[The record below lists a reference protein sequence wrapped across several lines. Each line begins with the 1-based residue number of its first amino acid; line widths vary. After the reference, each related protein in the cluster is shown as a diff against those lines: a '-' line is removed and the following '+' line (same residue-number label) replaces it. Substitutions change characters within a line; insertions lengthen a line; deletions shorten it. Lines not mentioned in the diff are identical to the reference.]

1 MPSNSHGLKTIKLQ
15 VFFKGAKMVGCGG
28 KVITWVIVEKVKKKN
43 LKFLKGKT
51 TSQNFKQF

>member
-28 KVITWVIVEKVKKKN
+28 KVITWVIVEKVKKK
-43 LKFLKGKT
+43 
-51 TSQNFKQF
+51 SEVFKRKDH

>member
-28 KVITWVIVEKVKKKN
+28 KVITWVIVEKVKKK
-43 LKFLKGKT
+43 
-51 TSQNFKQF
+51 SEVFKKKKSEVFKRKDH